1 MTDANKIISLPS
13 LATKGEVTLG
23 SPQEE
28 RSLNEALGDRFAIS
42 FGGEDNYSGTDF
54 LPAPWAPPEVITA
67 GMLAIAQRDLDRI
80 SPLRRRA
87 SHKEIIEWLYLI
99 GAVTARAAGTPDD
112 IQAKMDAYADHL
124 DDMPAGVFNARSRKA
139 VVAKHTFFPAVKE
152 FIDILTVERDKLETK
167 ADRLDRILKTGER
180 AGSLRP
186 KWTKEDAEAHAAK
199 LRADRDVER
208 AALARAIAEQD
219 KGLSVPGG
227 KANKPS
233 MRRLS
238 VPSAADMQ
246 AAYAATKLKRTG
258 DE

>member
-1 MTDANKIISLPS
+1 M
-13 LATKGEVTLG
+13 TLG

-28 RSLNEALGDRFAIS
+28 HSLNEALGDRFAIS

-152 FIDILTVERDKLETK
+152 FIEILTAERDKLETK

-180 AGSLRP
+180 DGPLRP
-186 KWTKEDAEAHAAK
+186 KWSKEAAEAHAAK
-199 LRADRDVER
+199 LREKQAAER
-208 AALARAIAEQD
+208 AELARIAAQQD
-219 KGLSVPGG
+219 AGIPAPTRE
-227 KANKPS
+227 ANKPS
-233 MRRLS
+233 MRGL
-238 VPSAADMQ
+238 PTAQAMK
-246 AAYAATKLKRTG
+246 AAYAALKRTG

>member
-1 MTDANKIISLPS
+1 VI
-13 LATKGEVTLG
+13 LG
-23 SPQEE
+23 SQQEE
-28 RSLNEALGDRFAIS
+28 HSLSEALADKFAVS
-42 FGGEDNYSGTDF
+42 FGGEENYNGTDF
-54 LPAPWAPPEVITA
+54 RPAAWSEPDVITH
-67 GMLAIAQRDLDRI
+67 GMLAIADRELAKL

-99 GAVTARAAGTPDD
+99 AMVSAKKNEAPED
-112 IQAKMDAYADHL
+112 IQSKMDAYAGYL
-124 DDMPAGVFNARSRKA
+124 DDFPAGAFNARSRKA
-139 VVAKHTFFPAVKE
+139 VVAKHKFFPVVHE
-152 FIDILTVERDKLETK
+152 LVEILTVERDKLETK

-180 AGSLRP
+180 AGKLRP

-199 LRADRDVER
+199 LRAERDAER

-219 KGLSVPGG
+219 AGLSVPGG

-238 VPSAADMQ
+238 VPSAADMR
-246 AAYAATKLKRTG
+246 AAYAATKRTG